1 MHHTVIQRSLRLS
14 RYILILS
21 RGLSVILL
29 SVSGLFLT
37 SCGPSGELPEP
48 AYLRVAGSNSVHPL
62 LEELAVA
69 YSAQNP
75 HVTFDLQGGGSDVG
89 LQLLRAGQVD
99 MAASSW
105 TPSEEELNRE
115 GKTQKRLR
123 VTVIARDGLVLVVH
137 PKNPVNELSVAQ
149 IRGIFSGH
157 ILDWREVGGRVGDI
171 LVISREDGSGDR
183 RTFETLMM
191 DKQPVTLGAIVMPG
205 SQDVVEYVVGHPNAI
220 GYVSIAE
227 VTPEVKL
234 LTIDGIEPASQTIQD
249 GSYHIWRLL
258 AIITADPP
266 EGAVG
271 DFLDFTTGPAGQE
284 IVQARYN
291 SIR

>member
-1 MHHTVIQRSLRLS
+1 M
-14 RYILILS
+14 
-21 RGLSVILL
+21 
-29 SVSGLFLT
+29 
-37 SCGPSGELPEP
+37 
-48 AYLRVAGSNSVHPL
+48 HPL
-62 LEELAVA
+62 LEELAAA

-89 LQLLRAGQVD
+89 LELLRAGQVD
-99 MAASSW
+99 MATSSW

-115 GKTQKRLR
+115 GKAQERLK

-157 ILDWREVGGRVGDI
+157 ILDWREMGGRVGDV

-205 SQDVVEYVVGHPNAI
+205 SRDVVEYVVGHPNAI
-220 GYVSIAE
+220 GYVSVGE
-227 VTPEVKL
+227 VTPQVKPL
-234 LTIDGIEPASQTIQD
+234 IIDGIEPTSQTIQD
-249 GSYHIWRLL
+249 GSYHVWRLL
-258 AIITADPP
+258 VIITAEPP
-266 EGAVG
+266 EVAVG
-271 DFLDFTTGPAGQE
+271 DFLNFVTGPAGQE
-284 IVQARYN
+284 IIQERYN